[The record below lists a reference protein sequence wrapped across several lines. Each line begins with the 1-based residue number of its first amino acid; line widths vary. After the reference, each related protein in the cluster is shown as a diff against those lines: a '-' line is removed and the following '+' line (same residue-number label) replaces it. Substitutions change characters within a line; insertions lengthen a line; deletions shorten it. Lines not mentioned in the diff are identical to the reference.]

1 MPFFIPASVWTTVA
15 RTWTWGFWDSRHR
28 IFAPAAPIQIRHF
41 FNHPPFVLF
50 YVVPPGLPFPLV
62 FPVGYNEIQVLSPV
76 AQTITYS

>member
-1 MPFFIPASVWTTVA
+1 MRKPGPARRGGVRIGRPTVA
-15 RTWTWGFWDSRHR
+15 LPPHPRAFARTL
-28 IFAPAAPIQIRHF
+28 A
-41 FNHPPFVLF
+41 VMF